1 MVEEYINFS
10 QKNDTGIIKLN
21 RPKALNALNYDMA
34 EIFLKKLN
42 EWDIENSIKRVLV
55 YGEGNA
61 FCAGGD
67 VKNLFLSSNKN
78 NLKEIFF
85 QKEYTLNNAIN
96 EFKKDYLSIWNGIV
110 MGGGVGLSMYGK
122 YRVATQNTKFAMP
135 ESAIGFF
142 PDVGASYF
150 LSKLNRG
157 VGLFLSLTGFAI
169 NARDVMDLGLA
180 THYSDA
186 DKIEEIKKNYIQT
199 GNIENT
205 NQYPK
210 LDSIID
216 KNKNFIEDIFQNNLI
231 DIFYQLKNSKDEFG
245 KKIYSHLLTR
255 CPMSLAI
262 SIELLNNAKSKSLKE
277 CLEMEYQLCQ
287 HMVYR
292 NDFDNGVDA
301 VLVSKT
307 HNPKWSPSSIENI
320 NFDEV
325 DKMFEPHVEKLYL

>member
-1 MVEEYINFS
+1 MVEEYNNFS

-42 EWDIENSIKRVLV
+42 EWDLENSIKRVLV

-186 DKIEEIKKNYIQT
+186 DNIEEIKKNYIQT

-205 NQYPK
+205 N
-210 LDSIID
+210 
-216 KNKNFIEDIFQNNLI
+216 
-231 DIFYQLKNSKDEFG
+231 
-245 KKIYSHLLTR
+245 
-255 CPMSLAI
+255 
-262 SIELLNNAKSKSLKE
+262 
-277 CLEMEYQLCQ
+277 
-287 HMVYR
+287 
-292 NDFDNGVDA
+292 
-301 VLVSKT
+301 
-307 HNPKWSPSSIENI
+307 
-320 NFDEV
+320 
-325 DKMFEPHVEKLYL
+325 